1 MTRSQSAPNSTRIW
15 LSMAFYIFPS
25 HARTDVL
32 IHSRT
37 PGFTPTNPLAKV
49 ALAVRFALFRR
60 RFRPFDHSRDR
71 SASLKTVEL
80 VFGRIDDLG
89 IVSKVQ
95 RLSKD
100 LRPEGQ
106 NGSEIENCRG
116 AHIANLCKKGFGN
129 TEQSKKSDFKAHV
142 LLWLKVSREYD
153 GVK

>member
-1 MTRSQSAPNSTRIW
+1 M
-15 LSMAFYIFPS
+15 
-25 HARTDVL
+25 
-32 IHSRT
+32 
-37 PGFTPTNPLAKV
+37 
-49 ALAVRFALFRR
+49 
-60 RFRPFDHSRDR
+60 
-71 SASLKTVEL
+71 KTVEL

-106 NGSEIENCRG
+106 NGSKIEKYRG

-129 TEQSKKSDFKAHV
+129 TEQSKKSEFKAGV
-142 LLWLKVSREYD
+142 LLWLKVDREYD